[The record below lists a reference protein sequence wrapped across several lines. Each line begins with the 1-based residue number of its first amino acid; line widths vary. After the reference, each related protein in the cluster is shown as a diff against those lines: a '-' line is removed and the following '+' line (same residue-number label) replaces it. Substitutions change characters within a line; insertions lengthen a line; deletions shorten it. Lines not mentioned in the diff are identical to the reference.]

1 MQRSCFP
8 GVLALLAALLL
19 QACGNLPTSGP
30 STARILGKDATA
42 TMPGIQVIDVSAPVN
57 DRLLRQRTQQLFSE
71 SLGQA
76 APAIGRI
83 GKGDAVEIS
92 VWEAPP
98 ATLFGAGVVDARS
111 PAPSTSRVTVLPE
124 QVVSEDGN
132 ISVPFAGTIRVSGL
146 SLAQVEAEIV
156 QRLKGKANSPQVL
169 ARMLRNGTSG
179 VTVMGDFATSTRM
192 PLTPRGERLLDAVAA
207 AGGVKQPVSKV
218 TIQVTR
224 GLQVQT
230 LPLETIIR
238 DPRQN
243 VPLQPGDVVTAVFQ
257 PYSFTA
263 FGATGKN
270 EEISFEGQGISL
282 AQALARSGGLQDSR
296 SDAQGVFVFRYE
308 LPADLPQAAGQSAV
322 APNAEGRVPVI
333 YRVDLKD
340 PNSFFLVQSFPVNH
354 RDVLY
359 VSNAPAAELQ
369 KFLNLVF
376 SIAFPAVQLIN
387 ATN

>member
-1 MQRSCFP
+1 MQRSRIS
-8 GVLALLAALLL
+8 GVLALTALLL
-19 QACGNLPTSGP
+19 QACGSLPASGP
-30 STARILGKDATA
+30 STDRILGKEREGAA
-42 TMPGIQVIDVSAPVN
+42 PGIRVVDVTSQVN
-57 DRLLRQRTQQLFSE
+57 ERLLRQRTQQLFSE
-71 SLGQA
+71 SFGQA
-76 APAIGRI
+76 APAAGRI
-83 GKGDAVEIS
+83 GKGDAIEIS

-111 PAPSTSRVTVLPE
+111 SAPSTSRVTVFPE
-124 QVVSEDGN
+124 QVVSEEGN
-132 ISVPFAGTIRVSGL
+132 ITVPFAGSVRVAGL
-146 SLAQVEAEIV
+146 SLAQVEAEII
-156 QRLKGKANSPQVL
+156 QRLKGKANSPQVV
-169 ARMLRNGTSG
+169 ARLLRNSTSN
-179 VTVMGDFATSTRM
+179 VTIVGDVSTSTRM
-192 PLTPRGERLLDAVAA
+192 PLTPRGERVLDAVAA
-207 AGGVKQPVSKV
+207 AGGVRQPVSKV
-218 TIQVTR
+218 TIQLTR
-224 GLQVQT
+224 GAQVQT

-270 EEISFEGQGISL
+270 EEIGFEGQGISL
-282 AQALARSGGLQDSR
+282 AQALARSGGLQDAR

-308 LPADLPQAAGQSAV
+308 LPASVADGAGPA
-322 APNAEGRVPVI
+322 APNADGRVPVI

-340 PNSFFLVQSFPVNH
+340 PNSFFLVQSFPVSH

-376 SIAFPAVQLIN
+376 SVAFPALQLIN

>member
-8 GVLALLAALLL
+8 GVLTLSAALLL
-19 QACGNLPTSGP
+19 QACGSLPTSGP
-30 STARILGKDATA
+30 SAARILGKDSTGTA
-42 TMPGIQVIDVSAPVN
+42 PGVQLIDVSAQVN
-57 DRLLRQRTQQLFSE
+57 ERLLRQRTQQLFSE
-71 SLGQA
+71 SLGQS

-83 GKGDAVEIS
+83 GKGDAIEIS

-111 PAPSTSRVTVLPE
+111 MAPSTSRVTALPE

-132 ISVPFAGTIRVSGL
+132 ITVPFAGSVRVAGL

-192 PLTPRGERLLDAVAA
+192 PLTPRGERVLDAVAA
-207 AGGVKQPVSKV
+207 AGGVKQPVAKV

-270 EEISFEGQGISL
+270 EEIGFEGQGISL

-308 LPADLPQAAGQSAV
+308 LPADLPQTAGQSAV
-322 APNAEGRVPVI
+322 APNAEGRIPVI

-340 PNSFFLVQSFPVNH
+340 PNSFFLVQSFPVKH

>member
-1 MQRSCFP
+1 MQRARIP
-8 GVLALLAALLL
+8 GVLALTALLL
-19 QACGNLPTSGP
+19 QACGSLPASGP
-30 STARILGKDATA
+30 STDRILGKEREGAV
-42 TMPGIQVIDVSAPVN
+42 PGIRVVDVTSQVN
-57 DRLLRQRTQQLFSE
+57 ERLLRQRTQQLFSE
-71 SLGQA
+71 SFGQA
-76 APAIGRI
+76 APAAGRI
-83 GKGDAVEIS
+83 GKGDAIEIS

-111 PAPSTSRVTVLPE
+111 SAPATSRVTVFPE

-132 ISVPFAGTIRVSGL
+132 ITVPFAGSVRVAGL
-146 SLAQVEAEIV
+146 SLAQVESEII
-156 QRLKGKANSPQVL
+156 QRLKGKANSPQVV
-169 ARMLRNGTSG
+169 ARMLRNSTSN
-179 VTVMGDFATSTRM
+179 VTIVGDVATSTRM
-192 PLTPRGERLLDAVAA
+192 PLTPRGERVLDAVAA
-207 AGGVKQPVSKV
+207 AGGVRQPVSKV

-224 GLQVQT
+224 GAQVQT

-270 EEISFEGQGISL
+270 EEIGFEGQGISL
-282 AQALARSGGLQDSR
+282 AQALARSGGLQDAR

-308 LPADLPQAAGQSAV
+308 LPANVADGAGPA
-322 APNAEGRVPVI
+322 APNADGRVPVI

-340 PNSFFLVQSFPVNH
+340 PNSFFLVQSFPVSH

-376 SIAFPAVQLIN
+376 SVAFPALQLIN